1 MYRKQRKGQEANPFL
16 AAVAAV
22 SSEVDIEVWPEN
34 WPIFELFS
42 RLRTQWAVGFG
53 GPTGLRYEAIYPL
66 LDRMNLSPAD
76 WEQAFADIQLMESA
90 ALQQIS
96 DDIEADKK

>member
-1 MYRKQRKGQEANPFL
+1 M

-22 SSEVDIEVWPEN
+22 STEVDIEVWPEN
-34 WPIFELFS
+34 WPAFDLFC
-42 RLRTQWAVGFG
+42 RVRTQWFVGFG

-66 LDRMNLSPAD
+66 LDRMGLSPAD

-96 DDIEADKK
+96 DDIEASKR